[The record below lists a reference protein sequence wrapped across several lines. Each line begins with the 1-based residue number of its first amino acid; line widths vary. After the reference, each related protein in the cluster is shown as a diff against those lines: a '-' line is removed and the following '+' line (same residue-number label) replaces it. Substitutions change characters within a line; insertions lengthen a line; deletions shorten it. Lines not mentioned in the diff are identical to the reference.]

1 MLIPA
6 HAAATGYR
14 LQRGQPAI
22 FGTLVALGIHRLNEG
37 HPRMLTTY
45 RTPIRPEWV
54 DYNNHLRDAY
64 YLLIFSFATD
74 ALMDRIG
81 LDQAGRERSGHTLYT
96 LECHLNYLAEVKLGA
111 EVEVRTQLLNHD
123 RKRLQVY
130 HGLYRAGEDS
140 LLAANEQMLINI
152 DRQAGRS
159 APFDEA
165 VLAQVQALHET
176 QQDLP
181 KPVHIGRVIGL
192 PG

>member
-1 MLIPA
+1 
-6 HAAATGYR
+6 
-14 LQRGQPAI
+14 
-22 FGTLVALGIHRLNEG
+22 
-37 HPRMLTTY
+37 MLTTY
-45 RTPIRPEWV
+45 RTPIHPEWV
-54 DYNNHLRDAY
+54 DYNNHLRDAF

-130 HGLYRAGEDS
+130 HGLYRVGEER

-165 VLAQVQALHET
+165 VLAQLQALHEA

-181 KPVHIGRVIGL
+181 RPIHMGRVIGL

>member
-1 MLIPA
+1 
-6 HAAATGYR
+6 
-14 LQRGQPAI
+14 
-22 FGTLVALGIHRLNEG
+22 
-37 HPRMLTTY
+37 MLTTY
-45 RTPIRPEWV
+45 RTPILPEWV
-54 DYNNHLRDAY
+54 DYNDHLRDAF
-64 YLLIFSFATD
+64 YLLIFSYATD
-74 ALMDRIG
+74 ALMIRIG

-111 EVEVRTQLLNHD
+111 EVEVRTQLLAHD

-130 HGLYRAGEDS
+130 HGLYRAREER

-159 APFDEA
+159 APFDPA
-165 VLAQVQALHET
+165 VLIEVRDLYKA

-181 KPVHIGRVIGL
+181 RPIHVGRAIGL

>member
-1 MLIPA
+1 ML
-6 HAAATGYR
+6 
-14 LQRGQPAI
+14 
-22 FGTLVALGIHRLNEG
+22 
-37 HPRMLTTY
+37 MTY

-54 DYNNHLRDAY
+54 DYNNHLRDAF

-130 HGLYRAGEDS
+130 HGLYRVGEDR

-159 APFDEA
+159 APFDAA
-165 VLAQVQALHET
+165 VLAQLQALQEA

-181 KPVHIGRVIGL
+181 SPIHIGRVIGL